1 MEEKEYL
8 NEVYLAGEMV
18 SELSYSHT
26 VFGEGFYIFDLC
38 VERLSGKNDIL
49 PVLVSERILDFS
61 PVYKGDYF
69 AVCGQLR
76 SYNKRME
83 NEKCK
88 LVITVFA
95 KEIIYRDNIDV
106 SRNSNE
112 VEMLGYICKPPV
124 YRVTPLGREI
134 TDMLLAV
141 NRAFGKSDYIPCIVW
156 GRNAKFAGNFDTGD
170 KIKLIGRIQSREYEK
185 HFDDKESEKRTAYEV
200 SVSNI
205 ELVR

>member
-1 MEEKEYL
+1 MDEKEYL
-8 NEVYLAGEMV
+8 NDIYLVGEMV
-18 SELSYSHT
+18 SELTYSHT
-26 VFGEGFYIFDLC
+26 VFGEGFYLFDLS
-38 VERLSGKNDIL
+38 VQRLSGKYDIL
-49 PVLVSERILDFS
+49 PVLISERILDFY

-69 AVCGQLR
+69 AVSGQIR
-76 SYNKRME
+76 SYNKKLE

-95 KEIIYRDNIDV
+95 KEIIYKDYMDC

-112 VEMLGYICKPPV
+112 TELLGYMCKEPV

-141 NRAFGKSDYIPCIVW
+141 NRSFGKSDYIPCIVW
-156 GRNAKFAGNFDTGD
+156 GRNAKFAGGFNTGD
-170 KIKLIGRIQSREYEK
+170 KIKVVGRLQSRDYEK
-185 HFDDKESEKRTAYEV
+185 HYENGDTEKRTAYEV

-205 ELVR
+205 ELIR